1 MLHIENSTL
10 SSGIVERFHCTIFHI
25 MAVAFVFKL
34 CPLQK
39 KIQIIENKIKLK
51 LKYVRRTGSGFFR
64 EKIEIS

>member
-1 MLHIENSTL
+1 
-10 SSGIVERFHCTIFHI
+10 

-51 LKYVRRTGSGFFR
+51 LKYVRRTGSFFFSR
-64 EKIEIS
+64 KNRDELILKKSS